1 MNKVSNVHN
10 EESRMEAR
18 PAEFVLLG
26 YGCVKHGLKTRATQS
41 FYFMPGALANRV
53 VFNIVAKSFLG
64 LATRIIS
71 KIVSLT
77 LAQFVNKFHNHKPI
91 RNL

>member
-41 FYFMPGALANRV
+41 FYFMPGALGDACDTLQYQELKT
-53 VFNIVAKSFLG
+53 IV
-64 LATRIIS
+64 
-71 KIVSLT
+71 
-77 LAQFVNKFHNHKPI
+77 QFI
-91 RNL
+91 AALRASASSRLLESS